1 MSPVIL
7 IKCLKLFDKKIEYQA
22 IRSNGPGGQHVNKV
36 STAIILKYDLNVHN
50 YPEWFLK
57 SIKMNA
63 KNAQLSSKNIITIKS
78 NRFRSQ
84 LKNKRNATDRL
95 ISLLKRSSKRK
106 KSRKKTLP
114 TKKSIETRL
123 LRKKINSKKKILR
136 KKPDFDD

>member
-1 MSPVIL
+1 MID
-7 IKCLKLFDKKIEYQA
+7 IANGIKLFDKKIEYQA

-36 STAIILKYDLNVHN
+36 STAIILKYNLNVHN

-57 SIKMNA
+57 SIKINA
-63 KNAQLSSKNIITIKS
+63 NNAQLSNKNIITIKS

-84 LKNKRNATDRL
+84 LKNKRDATNRL

-106 KSRKKTLP
+106 KIRKKTLP
-114 TKKSIETRL
+114 TRKSIETRL

>member
-1 MSPVIL
+1 MIE
-7 IKCLKLFDKKIEYQA
+7 IGNGIKLFDKKIEFQA
-22 IRSNGPGGQHVNKV
+22 IRSNGPGGQNVNKV
-36 STAIILKYDLNVHN
+36 STAIILKYNLNVHN
-50 YPEWFLK
+50 YPEWFLE
-57 SIKMNA
+57 SIKINA
-63 KNAQLSSKNIITIKS
+63 NNAQLSNKNIITIKS

-84 LKNKRNATDRL
+84 LKNKREATDRL

-106 KSRKKTLP
+106 KSRKKTLQ

>member
-1 MSPVIL
+1 MID
-7 IKCLKLFDKKIEYQA
+7 IANGIKLFDKKIEYQA
-22 IRSNGPGGQHVNKV
+22 IRSTGPGGQHVNKV
-36 STAIILKYDLNVHN
+36 STAIILKYNLNVHN
-50 YPEWFLK
+50 YPEWFLE
-57 SIKMNA
+57 SIKINA
-63 KNAQLSSKNIITIKS
+63 NNAQLSNKNIITIKS

-84 LKNKRNATDRL
+84 LKNKREATDRL

-106 KSRKKTLP
+106 RSRKKTLP

>member
-1 MSPVIL
+1 MIN
-7 IKCLKLFDKKIEYQA
+7 IDNGIKLFDKKIKFQA

-36 STAIILKYDLNVHN
+36 STAIILKYNLNVHN

-57 SIKMNA
+57 SIKINA
-63 KNAQLSSKNIITIKS
+63 SNAQLSNKNIITIKS

-84 LKNKRNATDRL
+84 LKNKRDATKRL
-95 ISLLKRSSKRK
+95 ISLLKKSSKK
-106 KSRKKTLP
+106 EKSRKRTLP

-123 LRKKINSKKKILR
+123 LRKRINSKKKILR

>member
-1 MSPVIL
+1 MID
-7 IKCLKLFDKKIEYQA
+7 IADGIKLFDKKIEYQA

-36 STAIILKYDLNVHN
+36 STAIILKYNLNVHN

-84 LKNKRNATDRL
+84 LKNKRDATNRL
-95 ISLLKRSSKRK
+95 ISLLKSSSKRK

-123 LRKKINSKKKILR
+123 LKKRMKSKKKILR
-136 KKPDFDD
+136 KNPSIDD

>member
-1 MSPVIL
+1 MID
-7 IKCLKLFDKKIEYQA
+7 IANGIKLFDKKIEYQA
-22 IRSNGPGGQHVNKV
+22 ISSNGTGGQNVNKV
-36 STAIILKYDLNVHN
+36 STAIILKYNLNVHN

-57 SIKMNA
+57 SIKIHAN
-63 KNAQLSSKNIITIKS
+63 NAQLSNKNIITIKS

-84 LKNKRNATDRL
+84 LKNKRDATNRL

-114 TKKSIETRL
+114 TRKSIETRL
-123 LRKKINSKKKILR
+123 LRKKINSKKKVLR

>member
-1 MSPVIL
+1 MIE
-7 IKCLKLFDKKIEYQA
+7 IDKGIKLFDKKIEYQA

-36 STAIILKYDLNVHN
+36 STAIVLKYNLNVHN

-57 SIKMNA
+57 SIKINA

-84 LKNKRNATDRL
+84 LKNKRDATNRL
-95 ISLLKRSSKRK
+95 ISLLKVSSKRK
-106 KSRKKTLP
+106 KVRKRTIP
-114 TKKSIETRL
+114 TKRSIEIRL

-136 KKPDFDD
+136 KKPDIND

>member
-1 MSPVIL
+1 MIN
-7 IKCLKLFDKKIEYQA
+7 IANGIKLFDKKIEYQA

-36 STAIILKYDLNVHN
+36 STAIILKYNLNVHN

-57 SIKMNA
+57 SIKINA
-63 KNAQLSSKNIITIKS
+63 NNAQLSSKNIITIKS

-84 LKNKRNATDRL
+84 LKNKRDATNRL
-95 ISLLKRSSKRK
+95 ISLLKISSKK
-106 KSRKKTLP
+106 EKSRKKTLP

-136 KKPDFDD
+136 KKPNIDD

>member
-1 MSPVIL
+1 MID
-7 IKCLKLFDKKIEYQA
+7 IANGIKLFDKKIEYQA
-22 IRSNGPGGQHVNKV
+22 IRSTGPGGQHVNKV
-36 STAIILKYDLNVHN
+36 STAIILKYNLNVHN
-50 YPEWFLK
+50 YPEWFLE
-57 SIKMNA
+57 SIKINA
-63 KNAQLSSKNIITIKS
+63 NNAQLSNKNIITIKS

-84 LKNKRNATDRL
+84 LKNKREATDRL

>member
-1 MSPVIL
+1 MID
-7 IKCLKLFDKKIEYQA
+7 IDNGIKLFDKKIEFQA
-22 IRSNGPGGQHVNKV
+22 IRSNGPGGQNVNKV
-36 STAIILKYDLNVHN
+36 STAIILKYNLNVHN

-57 SIKMNA
+57 SIKIHA
-63 KNAQLSSKNIITIKS
+63 HNAQLSSKNIITIKS

>member
-1 MSPVIL
+1 MID
-7 IKCLKLFDKKIEYQA
+7 IADGIKLFDKKIEYQA

-36 STAIILKYDLNVHN
+36 STAIILKYNLNIHN

-57 SIKMNA
+57 SIKINA
-63 KNAQLSSKNIITIKS
+63 KNAQLSNKNIITIKS

-84 LKNKRNATDRL
+84 LKNKRDATNRL

-123 LRKKINSKKKILR
+123 LRKRINSKKKVLR

>member
-1 MSPVIL
+1 MIE
-7 IKCLKLFDKKIEYQA
+7 IDKGIKLFDKKIEYQA

-36 STAIILKYDLNVHN
+36 STAIILKYNLNVHN

-84 LKNKRNATDRL
+84 LKNKRDATNRL
-95 ISLLKRSSKRK
+95 ISLLKVSSKRK
-106 KSRKKTLP
+106 KVRKRTIP
-114 TKKSIETRL
+114 TKRSIEIRL
-123 LRKKINSKKKILR
+123 LRKKINSQKKKLR
-136 KKPDFDD
+136 KKPDIND

>member
-1 MSPVIL
+1 MIE
-7 IKCLKLFDKKIEYQA
+7 IANGIKLFDEKIEYQA

-57 SIKMNA
+57 SIKINA
-63 KNAQLSSKNIITIKS
+63 NNAQLSNKNIITIKS

-84 LKNKRNATDRL
+84 LKNKRDATNRL